1 MRRRLGVLVLFA
13 AVLAACS
20 ASPQPPT
27 AEVTSRIEYGSAP
40 EQFGDLGVPGG
51 IPGGQSRPVV
61 VLIHGGFWQAGYGL
75 GFMERL
81 AEDLVERGY
90 VTWNVEYRKV
100 GEPGGGY
107 PGTLEDVDAAIE
119 HLAALAADGHPI
131 DLELVVVVGHSAGG
145 HLSLWAG
152 TRDDAEVEPVL
163 VVGQAPVPVPDLV
176 AAARSGMGGS
186 AVRDFMG
193 GTPDDVPAAY
203 AAASP
208 AERLPGTV
216 PQLVVQRGADPV
228 IPEPYV
234 AGYFERAREAGAAI
248 EYVVDDE
255 ADHGTPIDPGSD
267 LWDAVVER
275 LPAPG

>member
-1 MRRRLGVLVLFA
+1 MRRRLGVLVLVA

-20 ASPQPPT
+20 ASPEPPT

-61 VLIHGGFWQAGYGL
+61 VLIHGGFWQAGSGL
-75 GFMERL
+75 GFMEPL

-119 HLAALAADGHPI
+119 HLAALADAHPI
-131 DLELVVVVGHSAGG
+131 DLDQVVVVGHSAGG

-152 TRDDAEVEPVL
+152 TREDTEVEPVL
-163 VVGQAPVPVPDLV
+163 VVGQAPVPDLV
-176 AAARSGMGGS
+176 TAAESGMGGS
-186 AVRDFMG
+186 AVTDFVG

-216 PQLVVQRGADPV
+216 PQLVVQGGADPV
-228 IPEPYV
+228 ILEPYV
-234 AGYFERAREAGAAI
+234 AGYVERAREAGAGI

-267 LWDAVVER
+267 LWEAVVER